1 MIDAGNNRC
10 TAGLSKALYDTL
22 AADTNA
28 GFSFPLAAAQVTIL
42 KALCWGLAQGIAAKV
57 NAGGMTVTDGATTYD
72 LGTLELTGSGVSLS
86 YDAGT
91 NKLTATISGDGGG
104 SAPSGTGIAEVV
116 SGSFTSPARTQ
127 AVVVVAGLTADPS
140 GARSALSLG
149 TAATHAATDFDAA
162 GAAASAYSA
171 AASYADGIVATEAG
185 VRASGDATNAAAAAA
200 AQATANA
207 AVPAGNAGDFVTL
220 ASSGVATNSSRASA
234 MALLYPKVSIGGTTG
249 VTGFSGGNTISTQ
262 GTKTAAPEFGP
273 GQSFVYLFYALAVP
287 SSVEMLFAHAESATL
302 ARGFQV
308 RVGDNGSARG
318 EVALDLAGLN
328 GTAMF
333 QLTGCLYTTIGV
345 PHAIGVTMKADK
357 SVHFAV
363 DGTLQTALSART
375 GSYVAPNTSDGFTIG
390 DWVAGTV
397 PNTSGQF
404 IAIRMFS
411 TELSDADLVTAT
423 ASPGYDIPA
432 VTGTV
437 SLDMNARDFIG
448 VKSRVFS
455 SVRWGLNGTAGP
467 HDRTE

>member
-22 AADTNA
+22 TADTNA
-28 GFSFPLAAAQVTIL
+28 GFSSPLADAQVTIL

-91 NKLTATISGDGGG
+91 NKLTATISGGGGG

-249 VTGFSGGNTISTQ
+249 VTGFSGGNIISTQ
-262 GTKTAAPEFGP
+262 GTLTAAPEFGP

-287 SSVEMLFAHAESATL
+287 SSVEMLFAHADSL
-302 ARGFQV
+302 LYRGFQV
-308 RVGDNGSARG
+308 RVGDNSGARG
-318 EVALDLAGLN
+318 EIALDMAGIN
-328 GTAMF
+328 STTMF
-333 QLTGCLYTTIGV
+333 QLTGALYTTTGV
-345 PHAIGVTMKADK
+345 PHCVAVTMKADK
-357 SVHFAV
+357 SVHFAM
-363 DGTLQTALSART
+363 DGTLQTSLSART
-375 GSYVAPNTSDGFTIG
+375 GTYVSPNTTDGFVIG

-437 SLDMNARDFIG
+437 SLAMNARDFIG
-448 VKSRVFS
+448 VKSRAFS
-455 SVRWGLNGTAGP
+455 NVRWGLNGTAGP
-467 HDRTE
+467 HDRT